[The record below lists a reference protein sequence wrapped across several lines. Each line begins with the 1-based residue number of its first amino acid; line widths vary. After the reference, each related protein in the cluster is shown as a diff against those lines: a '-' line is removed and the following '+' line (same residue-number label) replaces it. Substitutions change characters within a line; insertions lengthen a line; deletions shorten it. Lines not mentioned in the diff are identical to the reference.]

1 MDELRKMIESLACKG
16 ISVSDDQTVD
26 CGFDYVV
33 KEFYV
38 YGCGKAGH
46 KRFGAIQGKP
56 GSDLWRVH
64 GLTTAYTRQG
74 IVAFL
79 AVCINNGVNP

>member
-1 MDELRKMIESLACKG
+1 MDELRKLIDTLSYKG
-16 ISVSDDQTVD
+16 ISVSDDITVD

-46 KRFGAIQGKP
+46 KRFGAIQDKP
-56 GSDLWRVH
+56 GSDQWRVH
-64 GLTTAYTRQG
+64 GLTQTFTRQG

-79 AVCINNGVNP
+79 AKCINDGMNP